1 MSNKLLVTSGYYPK
15 FEQMNI
21 ALADLAQH
29 RTKLFPFTLTRP
41 IADLRVGILTIREKW
56 ERHLRQRI
64 DFLADSE
71 LQVKYQ
77 LPNHNIE
84 LIINGA
90 VCPSVDLV
98 QAIQKL
104 NDNELLRK
112 GDLFIA
118 ARGSFHPKEEEINLK
133 GFTLNEYQPDCIV
146 INRSWDLFGQN
157 KSQIAADF
165 ELLTHGRKSEEI
177 NDPHTIVYARENV
190 FLEEGVDIK
199 AAILNAEEGP
209 IYLAKNSIVQ
219 EGATIRGPF
228 ALGENSRINMNAKIR
243 EGVTIGP
250 NCKIGGEVSN
260 SIVYGNSNKAHDGY
274 LGNAVVG
281 EWCNLGADTNNSN
294 LKNNYDEVKAY
305 DFETGDFIKTGL
317 QFCGLFMGDH
327 SKTAINT
334 GINTGTT
341 IGVNANV
348 FGSGFPPT
356 FIPSF
361 SWGGGDNIKTYKIEK
376 ALETARKVWAR
387 KNISDTEADEI
398 ILKTIFDRSTK

>member
-1 MSNKLLVTSGYYPK
+1 
-15 FEQMNI
+15 MNI
-21 ALADLAQH
+21 TLADLSEH

-41 IADLRVGILTIREKW
+41 VADLRVGILTIREKW
-56 ERHLRQRI
+56 EKHLDRSVS
-64 DFLADSE
+64 FLAVPE
-71 LQVKYQ
+71 LEAKFPKPKGEIQ
-77 LPNHNIE
+77 

-90 VCPSVDLV
+90 ICPDADLV
-98 QAIQKL
+98 QAIQQL
-104 NDNELLRK
+104 NANELLRK
-112 GDLFIA
+112 GDVFIA
-118 ARGSFHPKEEEINLK
+118 AMGNFDPAEPAINLQ
-133 GFTLNEYQPDCIV
+133 GFKPINYDSNCVV
-146 INRSWDLFGQN
+146 INRSWDLFSHN
-157 KSQIAADF
+157 KTQLATDF
-165 ELLTHGRKSEEI
+165 EHLTKGRKSQEI
-177 NDPHTIVYARENV
+177 KDPHTIVYGKENV

-228 ALGENSRINMNAKIR
+228 SLGENSRINMNAKIR
-243 EGVTIGP
+243 EGVTIGA

-305 DFETGDFIKTGL
+305 DFETNDFIKTGL

-334 GINTGTT
+334 ALNTGTT
-341 IGVNANV
+341 IGVCANV
-348 FGSGFPPT
+348 FASGFPPT

-361 SWGGGDNIKTYKIEK
+361 SWGGGDKMVTYKFDK
-376 ALETARKVWAR
+376 AIETARKVWAR
-387 KNISDTEADEI
+387 KNITDTEADEK
-398 ILKTIFDRSTK
+398 ILKTIFDRSTKK

>member
-1 MSNKLLVTSGYYPK
+1 
-15 FEQMNI
+15 MNI
-21 ALADLAQH
+21 ALADLSEH

-41 IADLRVGILTIREKW
+41 VADLRVGILTIREKW
-56 ERHLRQRI
+56 EKHLHQFI
-64 DFLADSE
+64 DFLTVPE
-71 LQVKYQ
+71 LEGKYPKPAGEIQ
-77 LPNHNIE
+77 

-90 VCPSVDLV
+90 VCPDANLIK
-98 QAIQKL
+98 AIG
-104 NDNELLRK
+104 LLGENQLLK
-112 GDLFIA
+112 KEGLFIA
-118 ARGSFHPKEEEINLK
+118 AKGTFDSADPTINLK
-133 GFTLNEYQPDCIV
+133 GYQPVSYESDCTV
-146 INRSWDLFGQN
+146 VHRSWDLFSNN
-157 KSQIAADF
+157 KAQLHADF
-165 ELLTHGRKSEEI
+165 ELLTAGRKSQEI
-177 NDPHTIVYARENV
+177 SDPHTIVYGQQQV

-305 DFETGDFIKTGL
+305 DFETNDFIKTGL

-334 GINTGTT
+334 ALNTGTT
-341 IGVNANV
+341 IGVCANV
-348 FGSGFPPT
+348 FSSGFPPT
-356 FIPSF
+356 YIPSF
-361 SWGGGDNIKTYKIEK
+361 SWGGDKLVTYKYEK
-376 ALETARKVWAR
+376 AIETARKVWER
-387 KNISDTEADEI
+387 KNIKETSEDEK
-398 ILKTIFDRSTK
+398 ILKTIFDRSTKK

>member
-1 MSNKLLVTSGYYPK
+1 
-15 FEQMNI
+15 MNI
-21 ALADLAQH
+21 SLADLSQH

-41 IADLRVGILTIREKW
+41 VADLRVGILTIREKW
-56 ERHLRQRI
+56 EKHFNQSI
-64 DFLADSE
+64 SFLAVPE
-71 LQVKYQ
+71 LQGKYPKPKGEIQ
-77 LPNHNIE
+77 LM
-84 LIINGA
+84 INGI
-90 VCPSVDLV
+90 VCPDVDLV
-98 QAIQKL
+98 NTIKNL
-104 NDNELLRK
+104 NENELLRK
-112 GDLFIA
+112 DGLFIA
-118 ARGSFHPKEEEINLK
+118 AKGSFDSLETNINLQ
-133 GFTLNEYQPDCIV
+133 GFMSIDYQSDCTA
-146 INRSWDLFGQN
+146 INRSWDLFANN
-157 KSQIAADF
+157 KVQLQADF
-165 ELLTHGRKSEEI
+165 DLLTKGRTSQKIS
-177 NDPHTIVYARENV
+177 DPHTIVYGTNNV

-294 LKNNYDEVKAY
+294 LKNNYDEVNVY
-305 DFETGDFIKTGL
+305 DFETNDFIKTGL

-334 GINTGTT
+334 ALNTGTT
-341 IGVNANV
+341 IGVCSNV

-356 FIPSF
+356 YIPSF
-361 SWGGGDNIKTYKIEK
+361 SWGGQEKMVTHKIEK
-376 ALETARKVWAR
+376 AIATARKVWAR
-387 KNISDTEADEI
+387 KNIEQTEADEK
-398 ILKTIFDRSTK
+398 ILKTIFDRSTKK

>member
-1 MSNKLLVTSGYYPK
+1 
-15 FEQMNI
+15 MNI
-21 ALADLAQH
+21 ALADLSEH

-41 IADLRVGILTIREKW
+41 VADLRVGILTIREKW
-56 ERHLRQRI
+56 EKHFDQSI
-64 DFLADSE
+64 AFLAVPELEGKYPKPSE
-71 LQVKYQ
+71 EIQ
-77 LPNHNIE
+77 

-90 VCPSVDLV
+90 VCPDMALMD
-98 QAIQKL
+98 AIRSLRSK
-104 NDNELLRK
+104 ELLK
-112 GDLFIA
+112 SGEVFIA
-118 ARGSFHPKEEEINLK
+118 ANGAFNPSDPTINLK
-133 GFTLNEYQPDCIV
+133 GYQPIEFDKSCTAIH
-146 INRSWDLFGQN
+146 RSWDLFSNN
-157 KSQIAADF
+157 KEQLRADY
-165 ELLTHGRKSEEI
+165 ELLTKGKKSQKI
-177 NDPHTIVYARENV
+177 DDPHTIVYGDQV

-228 ALGENSRINMNAKIR
+228 GLGENSRINMNAKIR

-294 LKNNYDEVKAY
+294 LKNNYEEVKAY
-305 DFETGDFIKTGL
+305 DFETNGFIKTGL

-334 GINTGTT
+334 ALNTGTT
-341 IGVNANV
+341 IGVCSNI

-356 FIPSF
+356 YIPSF
-361 SWGGGDNIKTYKIEK
+361 SWGGGEKLVTHKFEK
-376 ALETARKVWAR
+376 AIETARKVWAR
-387 KNISDTEADEI
+387 KNIKETDEDEK
-398 ILKTIFDRSTK
+398 ILKTIFDRSTKK

>member
-1 MSNKLLVTSGYYPK
+1 
-15 FEQMNI
+15 MNI
-21 ALADLAQH
+21 ALADLSEH

-41 IADLRVGILTIREKW
+41 VSDLRVGILTIREKW
-56 ERHLRQRI
+56 EKHLNQSI
-64 DFLADSE
+64 HFLAVSD
-71 LQVKYQ
+71 LVGKY
-77 LPNHNIE
+77 PKPAEAIE

-90 VCPSVDLV
+90 ICPDLNLIETI
-98 QAIQKL
+98 QALKS
-104 NDNELLRK
+104 NELLK
-112 GDLFIA
+112 NGDLFIA
-118 ARGSFHPKEEEINLK
+118 AKGSFDPSEATINLK
-133 GFTLNEYQPDCIV
+133 GYQPIEYQKSCIA
-146 INRSWDLFGQN
+146 IHRSWDLFSNNKGQLH
-157 KSQIAADF
+157 ADF
-165 ELLTHGRKSEEI
+165 ELLTKGRESQKI
-177 NDPHTIVYARENV
+177 NDPHTIVYGDQV

-228 ALGENSRINMNAKIR
+228 GLGENSRINMNAKIR

-294 LKNNYDEVKAY
+294 LKNNYDEVQAY
-305 DFETGDFIKTGL
+305 DFETNDFIKTGL

-334 GINTGTT
+334 GLNTGTT
-341 IGVNANV
+341 IGVCSNV

-361 SWGGGDNIKTYKIEK
+361 SWGGGDKIVSHKYDK
-376 ALETARKVWAR
+376 AIETARKVWAR
-387 KNISDTEADEI
+387 KNIKETKEDEK
-398 ILKTIFDRSTK
+398 ILKTIFDRSTKK

>member
-1 MSNKLLVTSGYYPK
+1 
-15 FEQMNI
+15 MNI
-21 ALADLAQH
+21 ALADLSEH

-41 IADLRVGILTIREKW
+41 VADLRVGILTIREKW
-56 ERHLRQRI
+56 EKHLKQSI
-64 DFLADSE
+64 HFLAVPE
-71 LQVKYQ
+71 LVGKF
-77 LPNHNIE
+77 PKPTGAID

-90 VCPSVDLV
+90 ICPNAELLK
-98 QAIQKL
+98 AIQSL
-104 NDNELLRK
+104 NDKELLK
-112 GDLFIA
+112 SGELFIA
-118 ARGSFHPKEEEINLK
+118 AKGSFDPSDPTINLK
-133 GFTLNEYQPDCIV
+133 GYQPVDFKDSCTV
-146 INRSWDLFGQN
+146 INRSWDLFSNN
-157 KSQIAADF
+157 KAQLHADF
-165 ELLTHGRKSEEI
+165 ELLTNGRESQKI
-177 NDPHTIVYARENV
+177 NDPHTIVYGDQV

-228 ALGENSRINMNAKIR
+228 GLGENSRINMNAKIR

-305 DFETGDFIKTGL
+305 DFETNNFIKTGL
-317 QFCGLFMGDH
+317 QFCGLFIGDH

-334 GINTGTT
+334 ALNTGTT
-341 IGVNANV
+341 IGVCSNV
-348 FGSGFPPT
+348 FGSGFPST
-356 FIPSF
+356 YIPSF
-361 SWGGGDNIKTYKIEK
+361 SWGGGDQTVTHKFDK
-376 ALETARKVWAR
+376 AIETARKVWAR
-387 KNISDTEADEI
+387 KNIKDTDEDEK
-398 ILKTIFDRSTK
+398 ILKTIFDRSTKK

>member
-1 MSNKLLVTSGYYPK
+1 
-15 FEQMNI
+15 MNI
-21 ALADLAQH
+21 ALADLSQH

-41 IADLRVGILTIREKW
+41 VADLRVGILTIREKW
-56 ERHLRQRI
+56 EKYFQQSVN
-64 DFLADSE
+64 FLTVPE
-71 LQVKYQ
+71 LEGKYPKPKGETQ
-77 LPNHNIE
+77 

-90 VCPSVDLV
+90 VCPDAGLLN
-98 QAIQKL
+98 AIQQLK
-104 NDNELLRK
+104 DNELLRQ
-112 GDLFIA
+112 GEIFIA
-118 ARGSFHPKEEEINLK
+118 AKGLFDAQEPTINLQ
-133 GFTLNEYQPDCIV
+133 GFNPVEYNTDCTV
-146 INRSWDLFGQN
+146 INRSWDLFSNN
-157 KSQIAADF
+157 KAQIQSDF
-165 ELLTHGRKSEEI
+165 ELLTSGRTSKKI
-177 NDPHTIVYARENV
+177 TDPHTIVYGKDQV

-209 IYLAKNSIVQ
+209 IYLAKNSIIQ
-219 EGATIRGPF
+219 EGAAIRGPF

-305 DFETGDFIKTGL
+305 DFETNDFIKTGL

-334 GINTGTT
+334 ALNTGTT
-341 IGVNANV
+341 IGVCSNV
-348 FGSGFPPT
+348 FGSGFPPAY
-356 FIPSF
+356 IPSF
-361 SWGGGDNIKTYKIEK
+361 SWGGEKKLVTYKFEK
-376 ALETARKVWAR
+376 AIETARKVWAR
-387 KNISDTEADEI
+387 KNIDQTEADEK
-398 ILKTIFDRSTK
+398 ILKTIFDRSIKK